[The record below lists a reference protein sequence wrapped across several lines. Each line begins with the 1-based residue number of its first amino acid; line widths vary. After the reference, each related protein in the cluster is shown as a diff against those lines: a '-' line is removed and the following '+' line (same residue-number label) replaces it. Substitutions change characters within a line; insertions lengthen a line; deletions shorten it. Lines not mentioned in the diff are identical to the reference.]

1 MEIAAAPAAP
11 VRLYPARPNPF
22 KPHTTLSFRIDQ
34 AGPVRLALYDVQ
46 GRLVRELVRG
56 DRPAGTHD
64 VAWDGTDSR
73 GDPLRVGRLLRA
85 PPVGLYAP
93 PDVSDATSLNVAPA
107 TTSVSSPASGQPD

>member
-1 MEIAAAPAAP
+1 METAAAPAAS

-22 KPHTTLSFRIDQ
+22 NPHTILSFRIDQ

-73 GDPLRVGRLLRA
+73 GIPCASGVYFALLQSGSTRRQTSLTLLR
-85 PPVGLYAP
+85 
-93 PDVSDATSLNVAPA
+93 
-107 TTSVSSPASGQPD
+107 